1 MLSRVAD
8 SLFWLGR
15 YTERV
20 ENYARFIDV
29 NFNLSL
35 DLPPG
40 IREQWAPLLMA
51 TGDNDLFLKHYKTIN
66 RENAI
71 RFLAFDER
79 NANSILSSI
88 TKSRENARIV
98 RENISKETWEVL
110 NDLYHYIVALV
121 KKRVWKKEDPHSYFN
136 EIKKKIQLL
145 NGIAYDTSPR
155 TQGWYFTRLGQYMER
170 ADKTSR
176 ILDVKYHFLLPSVEE
191 VGSPLDYLHWAAL
204 LKSVSAF
211 NAYRRVYGKIA
222 PTTIVEYL
230 VLNKY
235 FPRSILFCLIN
246 VEACLLEISAYKGRG
261 YSNNA
266 EKAIGNLR
274 ADLEYADISE
284 VFEFGL
290 HEYLNQLQIRLND
303 ISSEIYE
310 QYFKIQPN
318 LVTHSQSQSQS

>member
-15 YTERV
+15 YTERA
-20 ENYARFIDV
+20 ENYARFIEV

-40 IREQWAPLLMA
+40 ISEQWQPLLKA
-51 TGDNDLFLKHYKTIN
+51 TGDYEKFLTLYKSVN

-71 RFLAFDER
+71 KFLGFDEK
-79 NANSILSSI
+79 NPNSIISSV

-110 NDLYHYIVALV
+110 NDLYHYILSLV
-121 KKRVWKKEDPHSYFN
+121 KKKVWKKEDPQIYFK
-136 EIKKKIQLL
+136 EIKQKIQLL
-145 NGIAYDTSPR
+145 NGIGHDTVPK
-155 TQGWYFTRLGQYMER
+155 TQGWYFTRLGQFMER

-211 NAYRRVYGKIA
+211 NAYRRVYGKIE
-222 PTTIVEYL
+222 PKTIVEYL

-235 FPRSILFCLIN
+235 FPRSVLFCLIN
-246 VEACLLEISAYKGRG
+246 VESCLLEISEYKGRG

-274 ADLEYADISE
+274 ADLEYANIAD

-290 HEYLNQLQIRLND
+290 HEYLDNLQIRLND
-303 ISSEIYE
+303 ISSEIHN
-310 QYFKIQPN
+310 QYFQIQPN
-318 LVTHSQSQSQS
+318 FESTTQSQSQS

>member
-15 YTERV
+15 YTERA

-40 IREQWAPLLMA
+40 IREQWAPLLLA
-51 TGDNDLFLKHYKTIN
+51 TGDNELFSTLYKTVN
-66 RENAI
+66 RENAM
-71 RFLAFDER
+71 RFLGFDER
-79 NANSILSSI
+79 NPNSII
-88 TKSRENARIV
+88 TSVTKARENARIV

-110 NDLYHYIVALV
+110 NDLYHYNAGLA
-121 KKRVWKKEDPHSYFN
+121 KKRVWKKEDPHGYFK
-136 EIKKKIQLL
+136 EIKQQVQLL
-145 NGIAYDTSPR
+145 NGIAYDTVPR
-155 TQGWYFTRLGQYMER
+155 TQGWYFSKLGQFMER

-211 NAYRRVYGKIA
+211 NAYRRVYGKMD
-222 PTTIVEYL
+222 PRTIVEYL
-230 VLNKY
+230 VLNRY

-246 VEACLLEISAYKGRG
+246 VESCLLEISEFKGRG

-274 ADLEYADISE
+274 ADLEYASISD
-284 VFEFGL
+284 VFDYGL
-290 HEYLNQLQIRLND
+290 HEYLDQLQVRLNEV
-303 ISSEIYE
+303 STEIYD

-318 LVTHSQSQSQS
+318 FVGNSQSQSQS